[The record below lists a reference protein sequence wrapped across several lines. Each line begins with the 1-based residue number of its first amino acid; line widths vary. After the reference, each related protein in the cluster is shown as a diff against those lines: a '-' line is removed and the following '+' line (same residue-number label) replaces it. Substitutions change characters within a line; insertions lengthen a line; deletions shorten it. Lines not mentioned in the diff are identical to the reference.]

1 MSIRTMARKIRV
13 LALWTAVAVAAT
25 AAQAADCFYSDAIRI
40 GDFSFDFGQVIVD
53 NNQPVGTILAHR
65 EGNLRNAWIA
75 DCGLG
80 QSLAVQARGGQ
91 GALVS
96 NTSMWEKVYSTNVP
110 GVGYRIQVVGGRDDA
125 QGALPYD
132 FVVYNVI
139 SSNVSSQY
147 RGWFKFNFDLIKT
160 AKRVGNGPLTPG
172 LYGEVNVANK
182 PQDYYFRIRLNGGKV
197 VAPSCTVT
205 EPSRNLLVPM
215 GRVPIRDLTGGIGT
229 VARDTPFNIEVAC
242 QAAPGSVQ
250 STVSMTMDPTNATTL
265 PGVLRINEA
274 GSAGITASGV
284 GIQVLDAQRRPVE
297 FGKAM
302 RVGESKDFTYAV
314 PFVARYMRTGGELK
328 PGIANGT
335 ATITLTHQ

>member
-13 LALWTAVAVAAT
+13 LTLWTAVAMAAT
-25 AAQAADCFYSDAIRI
+25 AAQAEECFYSSGIRI
-40 GDFSFDFGQVIVD
+40 GEFSFDFGQVVVD
-53 NNQPVGTILAHR
+53 NNQPVGTVLAHR
-65 EGNLRNAWIA
+65 QGALRNAWIA
-75 DCGLG
+75 NCNFG
-80 QSLAVQARGGQ
+80 QSLTVQLRGTQ

-96 NTSMWEKVYSTNVP
+96 NTSMWERIYSTNVP
-110 GVGYRIQVVGGRDDA
+110 GVGYRVQVMGGRESA
-125 QGALPYD
+125 TGALPFEFSVD
-132 FVVYNVI
+132 GTTPGATT
-139 SSNVSSQY
+139 SNY
-147 RGWFKFNFDLIKT
+147 RGWVQFNFDLIKT
-160 AKRVGNGPLTPG
+160 AKRVGNGLLTPG
-172 LYGEVNVANK
+172 LYGHAIVANK
-182 PQDYYFRIRLNGGKV
+182 PQDYYFRIILNGGKI

-205 EPSRNLLVPM
+205 EPSRKLLVPM

-265 PGVLRINEA
+265 PGVLGINEA
-274 GSAGITASGV
+274 GSAGTTASGV

-314 PFVARYMRTGGELK
+314 PFVARYMRTSGELK